1 MARAR
6 INIRPRNP
14 KLPLFRF
21 LEWLAV
27 VVSVV
32 LVLVL
37 ILFVMMTPVVIQDK
51 SVNELDR
58 GDLVF
63 ADRFGKFI
71 SPYGR
76 GDLIV
81 YKCERFDT
89 AKQVSKTVATVGR
102 VIAFGGEEGLV
113 TGGRVYI
120 NGSLLDE
127 KDYAAEFPEDMY
139 LSFTVLENKLLLLP
153 DERSEIHSLEIDDI
167 TFEYGDVIGE
177 VRFRVYPFGGR
188 GIYI

>member
-27 VVSVV
+27 VISVV

-71 SPYGR
+71 SH
-76 GDLIV
+76 
-81 YKCERFDT
+81 T
-89 AKQVSKTVATVGR
+89 
-102 VIAFGGEEGLV
+102 
-113 TGGRVYI
+113 
-120 NGSLLDE
+120 
-127 KDYAAEFPEDMY
+127 AAEI
-139 LSFTVLENKLLLLP
+139 SSSINASVLIPPSRLAKP
-153 DERSEIHSLEIDDI
+153 SQRSE
-167 TFEYGDVIGE
+167 G
-177 VRFRVYPFGGR
+177 
-188 GIYI
+188 